1 MLLGESHK
9 FIPPTLIFAGQS
21 LQTTNSL
28 KTDEKRKV
36 ARRNR
41 TAFTDSQLEELENCF
56 EHQQYPDVS
65 VRDKLAKQTNLP
77 ESKIQVWF
85 KNRRAKHRKYLRNL
99 PATDEDT
106 EVLQN
111 NKIEKVTETPS
122 IISWN
127 PIQPCNYIFTL
138 PPNFGNNSVLPDLRN
153 NIQNYSQTISIP
165 QTLDNLLLQKYGGDE
180 QNFV

>member
-1 MLLGESHK
+1 MRPH
-9 FIPPTLIFAGQS
+9 FFVICRAP
-21 LQTTNSL
+21 
-28 KTDEKRKV
+28 
-36 ARRNR
+36 
-41 TAFTDSQLEELENCF
+41 ELENCF

-127 PIQPCNYIFTL
+127 PIQPCNYILTL
-138 PPNFGNNSVLPDLRN
+138 PVNFGNNSILPDLKN
-153 NIQNYSQTISIP
+153 NIQNYSQPSTIP